1 MDNLH
6 KALHSKFICCL
17 LFVILLGIQYC
28 KFFNRDFWDC
38 VILALPFISTIL
50 FVWIII
56 LFVMDLCG
64 KDDDSKYISEMTQEE
79 FKTLLEKT
87 IRDTAKIKSGI
98 ANVAATKHF
107 VTENVE
113 ELKKEI
119 SKALKDNASDS
130 MKIKLIDN
138 LVQKNDKCPIL
149 FTNGT
154 FMSCLKAILELDKNK
169 ENNADV

>member
-1 MDNLH
+1 MRRTT
-6 KALHSKFICCL
+6 KSFSPVQSHSKFKQTKVKTKIINGSPAPVYKGLEAIECL
-17 LFVILLGIQYC
+17 LWILYLFT
-28 KFFNRDFWDC
+28 KDLFNE
-38 VILALPFISTIL
+38 
-50 FVWIII
+50 
-56 LFVMDLCG
+56 
-64 KDDDSKYISEMTQEE
+64 DSKLLSQMTQEE

-113 ELKKEI
+113 DLKKEI

-130 MKIKLIDN
+130 MKIKLINN

-169 ENNADV
+169 

>member
-6 KALHSKFICCL
+6 KALHSKLICCL

-28 KFFNRDFWDC
+28 KFFNKDFGDC
-38 VILALPFISTIL
+38 VILALLFINAIL
-50 FVWIII
+50 FVWITI

-64 KDDDSKYISEMTQEE
+64 KNDNPKYISEMTQEE
-79 FKTLLEKT
+79 FKALLEKT

-119 SKALKDNASDS
+119 NKALKDNASDS
-130 MKIKLIDN
+130 MKIKLINN
-138 LVQKNDKCPIL
+138 LVQKNDKRPIL
-149 FTNGT
+149 FNNGT

-169 ENNADV
+169 EKQY

>member
-1 MDNLH
+1 MDKLRRLAYD
-6 KALHSKFICCL
+6 KLICCL
-17 LFVILLGIQYC
+17 
-28 KFFNRDFWDC
+28 
-38 VILALPFISTIL
+38 IL
-50 FVWIII
+50 FFTINAWWHIVFNMSVDYLSKIDISLIVLFLSLWIVY
-56 LFVMDLCG
+56 LFTKDLFNG
-64 KDDDSKYISEMTQEE
+64 DSELLSQMTQEE

-98 ANVAATKHF
+98 ANVAATKNF

-138 LVQKNDKCPIL
+138 LVRKKDKCPIL

-169 ENNADV
+169 EK

>member
-1 MDNLH
+1 MDKLKQWAYNKL
-6 KALHSKFICCL
+6 ICCL
-17 LFVILLGIQYC
+17 
-28 KFFNRDFWDC
+28 
-38 VILALPFISTIL
+38 IL
-50 FVWIII
+50 FFTINTWWHIVFNMSVDYLSKIDITLIVLFLSLWIVY
-56 LFVMDLCG
+56 LFTKDLFNG
-64 KDDDSKYISEMTQEE
+64 DSKLLSQMTQEE

-130 MKIKLIDN
+130 MKIKLINN

-169 ENNADV
+169 EKQC

>member
-1 MDNLH
+1 MDKLY
-6 KALHSKFICCL
+6 KTLHSKFICCL
-17 LFVILLGIQYC
+17 LFVVSLGIQYC
-28 KFFNRDFWDC
+28 KFFNKNFWDC
-38 VILALPFISTIL
+38 VILALPFINAIL
-50 FVWIII
+50 LVWIII

-64 KDDDSKYISEMTQEE
+64 KDDYTKYISEMTQEE
-79 FKTLLEKT
+79 FKTMLEKT

-130 MKIKLIDN
+130 MKIKLINN

-149 FTNGT
+149 STNGT

-169 ENNADV
+169 ENNANV

>member
-1 MDNLH
+1 MDKINEILH
-6 KALHSKFICCL
+6 NKFYCCIIF
-17 LFVILLGIQYC
+17 LFLQGFQYWLILSIPVCNVVKLFLPVIS
-28 KFFNRDFWDC
+28 F
-38 VILALPFISTIL
+38 IL
-50 FVWIII
+50 FAWILI
-56 LFVMDLCG
+56 LIVMDLFG
-64 KDDDSKYISEMTQEE
+64 NNENKLLSKMTQEE

-98 ANVAATKHF
+98 ANVAITKRF

-119 SKALKDNASDS
+119 NKALKDNASDS

-169 ENNADV
+169 NK

>member
-1 MDNLH
+1 MDKL
-6 KALHSKFICCL
+6 KRWAYDKFICC
-17 LFVILLGIQYC
+17 
-28 KFFNRDFWDC
+28 
-38 VILALPFISTIL
+38 SIL
-50 FVWIII
+50 FFTINAWWHIVFNMFVDYLSKIDITLIVLFLSLWIVY
-56 LFVMDLCG
+56 LFTKDLFNGDC
-64 KDDDSKYISEMTQEE
+64 KHLSQKTQEE

-98 ANVAATKHF
+98 ANVAATKLF

-130 MKIKLIDN
+130 MKIKLINN

-169 ENNADV
+169 EKQC

>member
-1 MDNLH
+1 MDKL
-6 KALHSKFICCL
+6 KRLAYDKLICCL
-17 LFVILLGIQYC
+17 
-28 KFFNRDFWDC
+28 
-38 VILALPFISTIL
+38 IL
-50 FVWIII
+50 FFTINAWWYIVFNMSVDYLSKIDITLIVLFLSLWILY
-56 LFVMDLCG
+56 LFTKDLFNE
-64 KDDDSKYISEMTQEE
+64 DSKLLSQMTQEE
-79 FKTLLEKT
+79 FKTLLEET

-98 ANVAATKHF
+98 ANVAATKLF

-113 ELKKEI
+113 DLKKEI

-130 MKIKLIDN
+130 MKIKLINN

-169 ENNADV
+169 

>member
-1 MDNLH
+1 MDKLRRLAYD
-6 KALHSKFICCL
+6 KLICCL
-17 LFVILLGIQYC
+17 
-28 KFFNRDFWDC
+28 
-38 VILALPFISTIL
+38 IL
-50 FVWIII
+50 FFTINAWWHIVFNMSVDYLSKIDITLIVLFLSLWIVY
-56 LFVMDLCG
+56 LFTKDLFNG
-64 KDDDSKYISEMTQEE
+64 DSELLSQMTQEE

-87 IRDTAKIKSGI
+87 IRYTAKIKSGI
-98 ANVAATKHF
+98 ANVAATKKF

-138 LVQKNDKCPIL
+138 LVRKKDKCPIL

-169 ENNADV
+169 EK